1 MIIRRD
7 IFCYPYGEDGLLIA
21 KVAEI
26 TIDGSTITI
35 TITGASDLEMTD
47 VFQAVKIQGD
57 EENAAFGVDPSTC
70 DEGITHLGEEPPD
83 QAAPQASVEGG
94 GTATVRLARFR
105 VSFKE
110 ETNNSETTAS
120 GSLTL
125 AVGIGISY
133 LVSKEET
140 YIEFQLEPSLEVSL
154 SVEKEIEVSKRLGE
168 RSTVIAGCVKVGIE
182 PKAVFEF
189 TGEIT
194 FSYTIHAV
202 VGFKYDSSA
211 VPQLLQCQPR
221 ERCQGP
227 LRLPLSINWYV

>member
-1 MIIRRD
+1 M
-7 IFCYPYGEDGLLIA
+7 
-21 KVAEI
+21 AEI
-26 TIDGSTITI
+26 TIDGSTV

-57 EENAAFGVDPSTC
+57 EENAAFEVDPSTC
-70 DEGITHLGEEPPD
+70 DEGITYLGEEPADPS
-83 QAAPQASVEGG
+83 QAATQASVEGG

-211 VPQLLQCQPR
+211 VHQLLQCQPR